1 MSQRGETFHAI
12 AIVEQAKMTFQE
24 LRLALW
30 ESKALAVLEKTTVEN
45 PLPAAVVSNGG
56 AR

>member
-30 ESKALAVLEKTTVEN
+30 ESKALAVLEKITVEN